1 MEKFELNSKFML
13 RALEL
18 AKLGRG
24 RTNPNP
30 MVGAVIVKDGVIIGE
45 GFHKQYGSLHAE
57 REAILDCQQKGNS
70 TEGATIYV
78 TLEPCCHYG
87 KQPPCTQAILDAKI
101 ATVVVGSRDPNP
113 LVAGK
118 GIKILRDAGLAVIE
132 DFLRDECDKLN
143 SLFFSYI
150 SSGLPYVALK
160 YAMTMD
166 GKIATV
172 TGKSKWITDERSRS
186 YVHQIRSH
194 FGAIL
199 CGINTVLADDP
210 LLTCRPD
217 DFKTVESDTR
227 DEDFDLP
234 LYEKTARVILDS
246 DLKIPSESQI
256 VKTASETRTIVVC
269 AKRQAE
275 SGEDSIKDFESRK
288 NVLKEKK
295 IEILEVECII
305 GGGDGD
311 GDGKN
316 SKKTDAEQVL
326 RLLAQNGIDSVLVE
340 GGGEVNFSMLKTGAV
355 KKIYAFIAPKIFG
368 GAAKGPVM
376 GEGVQE
382 VADGFELKIEKQKNF
397 DGDIF
402 LELGIKGA

>member
-1 MEKFELNSKFML
+1 MEKIELNSKFMI
-13 RALEL
+13 RAVEL

-45 GFHKQYGSLHAE
+45 GFHKQYGSFHAE
-57 REAILDCQQKGNS
+57 REAIFDCRQKGKS

-101 ATVVVGSRDPNP
+101 GTVVVGSRDPNP

-118 GIKILRDAGLAVIE
+118 GVKILRDAGVNVVE

-150 SSGLPYVALK
+150 SSGLPYVAIK

-172 TGKSKWITDERSRS
+172 TGKSKWITSERSRS

-227 DEDFDLP
+227 DEEFDLP
-234 LYEKTARVILDS
+234 LYEKTCRVILDS
-246 DLKIPSESQI
+246 DLKIPLESRI

-275 SGEDSIKDFESRK
+275 SGENSIKEFESRK
-288 NVLKEKK
+288 TALKEKK
-295 IEILEVECII
+295 IEILEVECA
-305 GGGDGD
+305 D

-316 SKKTDAEQVL
+316 SKKTDAKQVL

-402 LELGIKGA
+402 LELGIKKA

>member
-45 GFHKQYGSLHAE
+45 GFHKKYGSLHAE
-57 REAILDCQQKGNS
+57 REAILDCKQKGNS

-118 GIKILRDAGLAVIE
+118 GVKILREAGVNVVE

-217 DFKTVESDTR
+217 DFKTVESDR
-227 DEDFDLP
+227 SDEDFDLP
-234 LYEKTARVILDS
+234 IYEKTARVILDS
-246 DLKIPSESQI
+246 DLKIPLKSRI

-269 AKRQAE
+269 AKRGAE
-275 SGEDSIKDFESRK
+275 SGENSIKEFESRK
-288 NVLKEKK
+288 NALKEKGV
-295 IEILEVECII
+295 EVLEVECVA
-305 GGGDGD
+305 

-402 LELGIKGA
+402 LELGIKEA

>member
-1 MEKFELNSKFML
+1 MKKLELDSKYML

-18 AKLGRG
+18 AGLGRG
-24 RTNPNP
+24 KTNPNP
-30 MVGAVIVKDGVIIGE
+30 IVGAVIVKDGVIIGE
-45 GFHKQYGSLHAE
+45 GWHKQYGSFHAE
-57 REAILDCQQKGNS
+57 REAIFDCQQKGNS
-70 TEGATIYV
+70 TEGAAIYV

-118 GIKILRDAGLAVIE
+118 GIKILRDAGVAVIE
-132 DFLRDECDKLN
+132 DFLRDECDRLN

-172 TGKSKWITDERSRS
+172 TGKSKWITSERSRS

-194 FGAIL
+194 FGAVL
-199 CGINTVLADDP
+199 CGIGTVLADDP
-210 LLTCRPD
+210 LLTCRPE
-217 DFKTVESDTR
+217 DFKTVESDR
-227 DEDFDLP
+227 SDADFDLP
-234 LYEKTARVILDS
+234 VYEKTARVILDS
-246 DLKIPSESQI
+246 DLKIPLESRI

-275 SGEDSIKDFESRK
+275 SGENSIKEFEFKKSA
-288 NVLKEKK
+288 LKEKGV
-295 IEILEVECII
+295 EILEVEC
-305 GGGDGD
+305 GGTDT
-311 GDGKN
+311 
-316 SKKTDAEQVL
+316 KKLDACQVL
-326 RLLAQNGIDSVLVE
+326 KLLAQNGIDSVLVE
-340 GGGEVNFSMLKTGAV
+340 GGGEVNYSMLKTGAV

-376 GEGVQE
+376 GEGVEE
-382 VADGFELKIEKQKNF
+382 VDDGFELKIENQKNF

-402 LELGIKGA
+402 LELGIKEE

>member
-13 RALEL
+13 RAIEL

-57 REAILDCQQKGNS
+57 REAILDCRQKGNS
-70 TEGATIYV
+70 TEDAAIYV

-118 GIKILRDAGLAVIE
+118 GVKILRDAGVNVVE
-132 DFLRDECDKLN
+132 DFLRDECDRLN

-172 TGKSKWITDERSRS
+172 TGKSKWITSERSRS

-194 FGAIL
+194 FAAIL

-210 LLTCRPD
+210 LLTCRPE
-217 DFKTVESDTR
+217 DFKTVESDTS
-227 DEDFDLP
+227 DEDFNLP
-234 LYEKTARVILDS
+234 LYEKTCRVILDS
-246 DLKIPSESQI
+246 DLKIPLESRI

-275 SGEDSIKDFESRK
+275 SGENSIKEFESRK
-288 NVLKEKK
+288 TALKEKK
-295 IEILEVECII
+295 IEILEVECA
-305 GGGDGD
+305 D

-316 SKKTDAEQVL
+316 SKKLDAEQVL
-326 RLLAQNGIDSVLVE
+326 KLLAQNGIDSVLVE

-376 GEGVQE
+376 GEGVEE

-402 LELGIKGA
+402 LELGIKEA

>member
-13 RALEL
+13 RAVEL

-30 MVGAVIVKDGVIIGE
+30 VVGAVIVKDGVIIGE

-57 REAILDCQQKGNS
+57 REAIFDCRQKGNS
-70 TEGATIYV
+70 TEDATIYV

-101 ATVVVGSRDPNP
+101 GTVVVGSRDPNP

-118 GIKILRDAGLAVIE
+118 GIKILRDAGINVVE

-172 TGKSKWITDERSRS
+172 TGKSKWITSERSRS

-217 DFKTVESDTR
+217 EFKTVESDTR
-227 DEDFDLP
+227 DEEFGLP

-246 DLKIPSESQI
+246 DLKIPLESRI
-256 VKTASETRTIVVC
+256 VKNASEKRTIVVC

-275 SGEDSIKDFESRK
+275 SGDNSIKEFESRK
-288 NVLKEKK
+288 TALKEKK
-295 IEILEVECII
+295 IEILEVECAE
-305 GGGDGD
+305 

-402 LELGIKGA
+402 LELGIKEA

>member
-1 MEKFELNSKFML
+1 MKKLELDSKYML
-13 RALEL
+13 RAVEL
-18 AKLGRG
+18 AGLGRG
-24 RTNPNP
+24 KTNPNP
-30 MVGAVIVKDGVIIGE
+30 IVGAVIVKNGVIIGE
-45 GFHKQYGSLHAE
+45 GWHKQYGSFHAE
-57 REAILDCQQKGNS
+57 REAIFDCQQKGNS
-70 TEGATIYV
+70 TEGAAIYV
-78 TLEPCCHYG
+78 TLEPCCHHG

-118 GIKILRDAGLAVIE
+118 GVQFLREAGVTVIE
-132 DFLRDECDKLN
+132 DFLRDECDRLN
-143 SLFFSYI
+143 SLFFDYI
-150 SSGLPYVALK
+150 TSGLPYVALK

-166 GKIATV
+166 GKIATC
-172 TGKSKWITDERSRS
+172 TGKSKWITNERSRS

-194 FGAIL
+194 FAAIL

-210 LLTCRPD
+210 LLTCRPE
-217 DFKTVESDTR
+217 DFKTVESDTS

-234 LYEKTARVILDS
+234 LYEKTCRVILDS
-246 DLKIPSESQI
+246 DLKIPPESRI

-269 AKRQAE
+269 AKRQGE
-275 SGEDSIKDFESRK
+275 SDENSIKEFESKK
-288 NVLKEKK
+288 NALKEKK
-295 IEILEVECII
+295 IEIFEVECAE
-305 GGGDGD
+305 

-376 GEGVQE
+376 GDGVEE

-402 LELGIKGA
+402 LELGIKEA

>member
-18 AKLGRG
+18 AKLGKG

-57 REAILDCQQKGNS
+57 REAILDCRQKGNS
-70 TEGATIYV
+70 TEDATIYV

-118 GIKILRDAGLAVIE
+118 GVKILRDAGVNVVE

-172 TGKSKWITDERSRS
+172 TGKSKWITSERSRS

-217 DFKTVESDTR
+217 EFKTVESDTS

-246 DLKIPSESQI
+246 DLKIPLESRI

-275 SGEDSIKDFESRK
+275 SGENSIKEFESK
-288 NVLKEKK
+288 KTALKEKK

-316 SKKTDAEQVL
+316 SKKTDTEQVL

-402 LELGIKGA
+402 LELGIKEA

>member
-18 AKLGRG
+18 AKLGKG

-57 REAILDCQQKGNS
+57 REAILDCRQKGNS
-70 TEGATIYV
+70 TEDATIYV

-118 GIKILRDAGLAVIE
+118 GVKILRDAGVNVVE

-172 TGKSKWITDERSRS
+172 TGKSKWITSERSRS

-217 DFKTVESDTR
+217 EFKTVESDTS

-246 DLKIPSESQI
+246 DLKIPLESRI

-269 AKRQAE
+269 AKRQGE
-275 SGEDSIKDFESRK
+275 SDENSIKEFESKK
-288 NVLKEKK
+288 NALKEKK
-295 IEILEVECII
+295 IEIFEVECAE
-305 GGGDGD
+305 

-402 LELGIKGA
+402 LELGIKEA

>member
-45 GFHKQYGSLHAE
+45 GFHKKYGSLHAE
-57 REAILDCQQKGNS
+57 REAILDCKQKGNS

-118 GIKILRDAGLAVIE
+118 GVKILREAGVNVVE

-217 DFKTVESDTR
+217 DFKTVESDR
-227 DEDFDLP
+227 SDEDFDLP
-234 LYEKTARVILDS
+234 IYEKTARVILDS
-246 DLKIPSESQI
+246 DLKIPLKSRI

-269 AKRQAE
+269 AKRGAE
-275 SGEDSIKDFESRK
+275 SGENSIKEFESRK
-288 NVLKEKK
+288 NALKEKGV
-295 IEILEVECII
+295 EVLEVECVA
-305 GGGDGD
+305 

-340 GGGEVNFSMLKTGAV
+340 GGGEVNFSML
-355 KKIYAFIAPKIFG
+355 
-368 GAAKGPVM
+368 
-376 GEGVQE
+376 
-382 VADGFELKIEKQKNF
+382 
-397 DGDIF
+397 
-402 LELGIKGA
+402 